1 MSKLAKYLNQHIS
14 GNVFD
19 RPTICTEY
27 STDRSVLEA
36 APRLV
41 AFPENTDDVRRLVL
55 FSDQLA
61 LRDFRLPLTMRGTGL
76 DKTGA
81 AITEGM
87 IVSTEHLD
95 RIEEVDLRG
104 RLIRVQPGITLGDLN
119 AALGLQ
125 GLCLPI
131 DYDPRS
137 TVGGLIANC
146 PNDDASDRRGGI
158 FQYVER
164 AEVVLANGEI
174 VQFAPYH
181 SRNIMAKI
189 ESGSPEGEL
198 YRRIEKILDDYGDTI
213 VNRSMRPFDAAGYAN
228 ITRIKHGNYLSLL
241 PLLFASQGTLGLV
254 TDVILRVEVV
264 RPLARRLATIIHD
277 QKTLLRFLS
286 EVNELSPYTLRLY
299 DLRILDMAALY
310 GNWPDLMI
318 RHDDGDGWLVIVSF
332 NDRRFR
338 TERKLQHC
346 RESLSPNEALVIETP
361 ENTAEFQEFDSAL
374 LSFLNDGL
382 DGERTPVV
390 DDVYI
395 PRYKLED
402 YFAGLKTLEMTLN
415 INLPVFGSYATSN
428 YNVRPEIDCTSLDG
442 RRQIV
447 TFLRHYSRLV
457 QSCDGSLTGGSPEG
471 RVKTLSIAQSFTDE
485 ERELYNAIK
494 DAFDPNHILNPD
506 VKMGAELK
514 STIRHLR
521 TSLKRGVATP

>member
-310 GNWPDLMI
+310 GNWPDLI

-447 TFLRHYSRLV
+447 TFLRHYGRLV

>member
-286 EVNELSPYTLRLY
+286 EVNELSPHTLRLY
-299 DLRILDMAALY
+299 DLRILNTAALY
-310 GNWPDLMI
+310 GNWPDLI